1 MITKTALV
9 NRLHEKQMFDTEFK
23 DYIKDKKFPLEERWD
38 NFKFA
43 CENKIFVNVESWVV
57 HLKTL
62 ESSHNFSWYDNFG
75 FERYETVDFV
85 FVVGRITEQL
95 SEIEADNDPEIH
107 WRDIHTITTQKQ
119 LAELKEEILATGYS
133 GFEMD
138 W

>member
-62 ESSHNFSWYDNFG
+62 ESSHNFSWYDDFG
-75 FERYETVDFV
+75 VERYETVEFTYI
-85 FVVGRITEQL
+85 VGRISDNLEEIL
-95 SEIEADNDPEIH
+95 EDPDYSEDFRDNYPI
-107 WRDIHTITTQKQ
+107 ITREELHQ
-119 LAELKEEILATGYS
+119 LKEEILATGYS